1 MIVSHFLFLFQENLN
16 TALFPSEYT
25 TSLLRGQW
33 KHSVNKL
40 VFGVERLFFKF
51 FDKYSILNAAICC
64 ARTWQINRQQE
75 SAAQQDMIS
84 LLAVHLGPYLIC
96 LSVLLLCVKSLRI
109 CKTDPAQTFQSS
121 RF

>member
-40 VFGVERLFFKF
+40 VFGVERLFFLNF
-51 FDKYSILNAAICC
+51 LINILF
-64 ARTWQINRQQE
+64 
-75 SAAQQDMIS
+75 SM
-84 LLAVHLGPYLIC
+84 LLFVVRGHG
-96 LSVLLLCVKSLRI
+96 R
-109 CKTDPAQTFQSS
+109 
-121 RF
+121 